1 MKKIVGY
8 GGYIFGSGIMANI
21 FASADQLLTAKLIS
35 GQSVSYYSVA
45 ARINSFIDIP
55 SYAAAEILF
64 PKMSES
70 SAVEGNSRVKYLYEK
85 MVGIL
90 ISFTVPASI
99 FVFLF
104 PKFIIGIIAGNS
116 YSAAAPILQLYV
128 ATCIMRPFLNQSANL
143 LNSIGKPA
151 LCFVANAVSLLIN
164 LTVNYICLRQFGLYG
179 AALGTL
185 ITHIVGSIGWYFIMK
200 KEVGLSLANIFR
212 HSADVYALVWGV
224 LLKIK
229 KGKIDFFSS
238 HSQAP
243 LKKEEN
249 KIEKG

>member
-1 MKKIVGY
+1 LALYQSICVLVGTGVLCIYTKKYLLFEVKVSKVCMKKIVGY

-35 GQSVSYYSVA
+35 GKSVAYYSVA

-70 SAVEGNSRVKYLYEK
+70 SAMEGNARVKYLYEK

-104 PKFIIGIIAGNS
+104 PTLFIGIIAGSS
-116 YSAAAPILQLYV
+116 YSAAAPILQLYMV
-128 ATCIMRPFLNQSANL
+128 TCL
-143 LNSIGKPA
+143 
-151 LCFVANAVSLLIN
+151 
-164 LTVNYICLRQFGLYG
+164 
-179 AALGTL
+179 
-185 ITHIVGSIGWYFIMK
+185 
-200 KEVGLSLANIFR
+200 
-212 HSADVYALVWGV
+212 
-224 LLKIK
+224 
-229 KGKIDFFSS
+229 
-238 HSQAP
+238 
-243 LKKEEN
+243 
-249 KIEKG
+249 